1 MTEVSAKLSRFKSS
15 ASKIRLLADQI
26 RGKKVDEALDILIF
40 SPKSGSRNL
49 KKLLESA
56 ISSAENN
63 YGLDI
68 DTLYISHISVDE
80 ALIMKRIRARARGR
94 ADRIEKKSCHINLKL
109 SN

>member
-15 ASKIRLLADQI
+15 ASKITLLADQI
-26 RGKKVDEALDILIF
+26 RGKKVDEAQDILIF

-49 KKLLESA
+49 KKLLDSA

>member
-49 KKLLESA
+49 KKLLDSA

-63 YGLDI
+63 YGLDV
-68 DTLYISHISVDE
+68 DTLYLSLIHISE
-80 ALIMKRIRARARGR
+80 PTRPY
-94 ADRIEKKSCHINLKL
+94 
-109 SN
+109 

>member
-1 MTEVSAKLSRFKSS
+1 MKILLKLFFSGIHSKSPQLFVFLW
-15 ASKIRLLADQI
+15 RT
-26 RGKKVDEALDILIF
+26 F

-49 KKLLESA
+49 KKLLDSA

-68 DTLYISHISVDE
+68 DTLFVSHISVDE

-94 ADRIEKKSCHINLKL
+94 ADRIEKKTCHINLKL

>member
-26 RGKKVDEALDILIF
+26 RGKKVDEALDILTF

-49 KKLLESA
+49 KKLLDSA

-68 DTLYISHISVDE
+68 NNSNSLKDLILIKLSLIHISE
-80 ALIMKRIRARARGR
+80 PTRR
-94 ADRIEKKSCHINLKL
+94 
-109 SN
+109 

>member
-15 ASKIRLLADQI
+15 ASKVRLLADQI

-68 DTLYISHISVDE
+68 DKLYISHISVDE

>member
-26 RGKKVDEALDILIF
+26 RGKKVDEAL
-40 SPKSGSRNL
+40 
-49 KKLLESA
+49 
-56 ISSAENN
+56 
-63 YGLDI
+63 
-68 DTLYISHISVDE
+68 
-80 ALIMKRIRARARGR
+80 IMKRIRARARGR

>member
-26 RGKKVDEALDILIF
+26 RGKKVDEALDILNF

-49 KKLLESA
+49 KKLLESD

-68 DTLYISHISVDE
+68 DTLFVSHISVDE

-94 ADRIEKKSCHINLKL
+94 ADRIEKKTCHINLKL

>member
-40 SPKSGSRNL
+40 SSKSGSRNL

-68 DTLYISHISVDE
+68 YTLYISHISVDE

>member
-26 RGKKVDEALDILIF
+26 RGKNVDEALDILTF

-49 KKLLESA
+49 KKLLDSA

-68 DTLYISHISVDE
+68 DTLFVSHISVDE

-94 ADRIEKKSCHINLKL
+94 ADRIEKKTCHINLKL

>member
-1 MTEVSAKLSRFKSS
+1 M
-15 ASKIRLLADQI
+15 ADQI
-26 RGKKVDEALDILIF
+26 RGKKVDEALDILTF

-49 KKLLESA
+49 KKLLDSA

-68 DTLYISHISVDE
+68 DTLFVSHISVDE

-94 ADRIEKKSCHINLKL
+94 ADRIEKKTCHINLKL

>member
-49 KKLLESA
+49 KKLLDSA

-68 DTLYISHISVDE
+68 DALYISHISVDE

>member
-1 MTEVSAKLSRFKSS
+1 MTVVSAKLSRFKSS

-49 KKLLESA
+49 KKLLDSA

-68 DTLYISHISVDE
+68 DKLYISHISVDE

>member
-26 RGKKVDEALDILIF
+26 RGKKVDEALDILTF

-49 KKLLESA
+49 KKLL

-68 DTLYISHISVDE
+68 DTLFVSHISVDE

-94 ADRIEKKSCHINLKL
+94 ADRIEKKTCHINLKL

>member
-49 KKLLESA
+49 KKLLDSA

-68 DTLYISHISVDE
+68 DTLYVSHISIDE

-94 ADRIEKKSCHINLKL
+94 ADPIEKKSCHINLKL

>member
-68 DTLYISHISVDE
+68 DKLYISHISVDE

>member
-56 ISSAENN
+56 IHSAENN

>member
-26 RGKKVDEALDILIF
+26 RGKKVDEALDILNF

-49 KKLLESA
+49 KKLLDSA

-68 DTLYISHISVDE
+68 DELFISHISVDE

>member
-40 SPKSGSRNL
+40 SSKSGSRNL

-68 DTLYISHISVDE
+68 DTLHISHISVDE

>member
-26 RGKKVDEALDILIF
+26 RGKKDDEALDILTF
-40 SPKSGSRNL
+40 SPKTGSRNL
-49 KKLLESA
+49 KKLLDSA

-68 DTLYISHISVDE
+68 DTLFVSHISVDE

-94 ADRIEKKSCHINLKL
+94 ADRIEKKTCHINLKL

>member
-49 KKLLESA
+49 KKLLDSA

-68 DTLYISHISVDE
+68 DKLYISHISVDE

>member
-26 RGKKVDEALDILIF
+26 RGKKVDEALDILTF
-40 SPKSGSRNL
+40 SPKSGSRN
-49 KKLLESA
+49 
-56 ISSAENN
+56 SAENN

-68 DTLYISHISVDE
+68 DTLFVSHISVDE

-94 ADRIEKKSCHINLKL
+94 ADRIEKKTCHINLKL